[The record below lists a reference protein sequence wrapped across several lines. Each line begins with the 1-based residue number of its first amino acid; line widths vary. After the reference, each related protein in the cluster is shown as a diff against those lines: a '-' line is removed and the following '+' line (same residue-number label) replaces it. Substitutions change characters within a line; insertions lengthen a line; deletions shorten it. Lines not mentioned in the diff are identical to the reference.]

1 MKRLGGPEPSFLEY
15 AWFVNTLGLSGMR
28 RNGKKMT
35 RKGREVSR
43 QRGEFSSRTLAM
55 PESYQQNGEGLRV
68 ALQTSPAAHL
78 DVMDLNGLQ
87 HFYPDNPRIDKS
99 IKISSGDNSRLN
111 FGFQPKDDSAGTIGI
126 VE

>member
-1 MKRLGGPEPSFLEY
+1 
-15 AWFVNTLGLSGMR
+15 
-28 RNGKKMT
+28 
-35 RKGREVSR
+35 
-43 QRGEFSSRTLAM
+43 
-55 PESYQQNGEGLRV
+55 
-68 ALQTSPAAHL
+68 
-78 DVMDLNGLQ
+78 LNGLQ